1 MKSIMSSV
9 EAPEKECTLVCLL
22 LSDSLGP
29 SIWFS
34 IESPA
39 IITSILPL
47 ALGRSCLDGLSFGC
61 CFLLVG
67 RLGTSFFVLLSF
79 GFPV

>member
-9 EAPEKECTLVCLL
+9 EAPEKKCTLVCLL
-22 LSDSLGP
+22 LLDSLGP
-29 SIWFS
+29 IWFS

-67 RLGTSFFVLLSF
+67 GLGASFSVLLSF